1 MHVMNQ
7 LPPLN
12 PLRAFEAAGRLKSI
26 RKAAE
31 ELSVTAGAVSRQV
44 QILETY
50 LGVPLFRREAR
61 AAILTAAGEQYL
73 AEITAHLDG
82 IREATLKLTGV
93 RGRSREVL
101 KVRAYITFAMKWL
114 IPRLSSF
121 HDANPATEVRIT
133 ASLEAVDF
141 EHEDVDCAIRLGDGN
156 WPHCEVD
163 KLVANELVPVCS
175 PDYRREAKFK
185 NPSDLAGRT
194 LLHSLARPDDWMHWL
209 NAAGLTGIDPC
220 GVEVSELRDGLS
232 GRDRGTRNRH
242 RAEIFGRRRFAA
254 PTTRSTLCDHL
265 RSWKL
270 HLLPDLS
277 EESAAQSL
285 VQDFSAMAGRADARS
300 LAAPGGARRRRCC
313 ALTGRAPTARASDR
327 WKGLGNCRPSSQSR
341 DVCMIPDR

>member
-1 MHVMNQ
+1 MRLMNQ

-50 LGVPLFRREAR
+50 LGVPLFRRDAR

-93 RGRSREVL
+93 RGRSRDVL

-175 PDYRREAKFK
+175 PDYRREAKLK
-185 NPSDLAGRT
+185 SPSDLAGRT

-209 NAAGLTGIDPC
+209 NAVGLTGIDPFA
-220 GVEVSELRDGLS
+220 GLKYQSSVMVYQAAIEGQGIAIAQKFLVED
-232 GRDRGTRNRH
+232 
-242 RAEIFGRRRFAA
+242 
-254 PTTRSTLCDHL
+254 
-265 RSWKL
+265 
-270 HLLPDLS
+270 DL
-277 EESAAQSL
+277 
-285 VQDFSAMAGRADARS
+285 
-300 LAAPGGARRRRCC
+300 RRRRLVQPFAITCDRGNYTYYLIYPKNRLRNPSFRTFRQWLGEQ
-313 ALTGRAPTARASDR
+313 ALEASRVQDVHADDAAARWRS
-327 WKGLGNCRPSSQSR
+327 
-341 DVCMIPDR
+341 

>member
-1 MHVMNQ
+1 MRLMNQ

-93 RGRSREVL
+93 RGRSRDVL

-175 PDYRREAKFK
+175 PDYRREAKLK
-185 NPSDLAGRT
+185 SPSDLAGRT

-209 NAAGLTGIDPC
+209 NAVGLTGIDPFA
-220 GVEVSELRDGLS
+220 GLKYQSSVMVYQAAIEGQGIAIAQKFLVED
-232 GRDRGTRNRH
+232 
-242 RAEIFGRRRFAA
+242 
-254 PTTRSTLCDHL
+254 
-265 RSWKL
+265 
-270 HLLPDLS
+270 DL
-277 EESAAQSL
+277 
-285 VQDFSAMAGRADARS
+285 
-300 LAAPGGARRRRCC
+300 RRRRLVQPFAITCDRGNYTYYLIYPKNRLRNPSFRTFRQWLGEQ
-313 ALTGRAPTARASDR
+313 ALEASRVQDVHSDDAAARWRS
-327 WKGLGNCRPSSQSR
+327 
-341 DVCMIPDR
+341 

>member
-1 MHVMNQ
+1 MRLMNQ

-93 RGRSREVL
+93 RGRSRDVL

-175 PDYRREAKFK
+175 PDYRREAKLK
-185 NPSDLAGRT
+185 SPSDLAGRT

-209 NAAGLTGIDPC
+209 NAVGLTGIDPFA
-220 GVEVSELRDGLS
+220 GLKYQSSVMVYQAAIEGQGIAIAQKFLVED
-232 GRDRGTRNRH
+232 
-242 RAEIFGRRRFAA
+242 
-254 PTTRSTLCDHL
+254 
-265 RSWKL
+265 
-270 HLLPDLS
+270 DL
-277 EESAAQSL
+277 
-285 VQDFSAMAGRADARS
+285 
-300 LAAPGGARRRRCC
+300 RRRRLVQPFAITCDRGNYTYYLIYPKNRLRNPSFRTFRQWLGEQ
-313 ALTGRAPTARASDR
+313 ALEASRVQDVHADDAAARWRS
-327 WKGLGNCRPSSQSR
+327 
-341 DVCMIPDR
+341 

>member
-1 MHVMNQ
+1 MRLMNQ

-93 RGRSREVL
+93 RGRSRDVL

-175 PDYRREAKFK
+175 PDYRREAKLK
-185 NPSDLAGRT
+185 SPSDLAGRT

-209 NAAGLTGIDPC
+209 NAAGLTGIDPFA
-220 GVEVSELRDGLS
+220 GLKYQSSVMVYQAAIEGQGIAIAQKFLVED
-232 GRDRGTRNRH
+232 
-242 RAEIFGRRRFAA
+242 
-254 PTTRSTLCDHL
+254 
-265 RSWKL
+265 
-270 HLLPDLS
+270 DL
-277 EESAAQSL
+277 
-285 VQDFSAMAGRADARS
+285 
-300 LAAPGGARRRRCC
+300 RRRRLVQPFAITCDRGNYTYYLIYPKNRLRNPSFRTFRQWLGEQ
-313 ALTGRAPTARASDR
+313 ALEASRVQDVHSDDAAARWRS
-327 WKGLGNCRPSSQSR
+327 
-341 DVCMIPDR
+341 

>member
-1 MHVMNQ
+1 MRLMNQ

-93 RGRSREVL
+93 RGRSRDVL

-175 PDYRREAKFK
+175 PDYRREAKLK
-185 NPSDLAGRT
+185 SPSDLAGRT

-209 NAAGLTGIDPC
+209 NAVGLTGIDPFA
-220 GVEVSELRDGLS
+220 GLKYQSSVMVYQAAIEGQGIAIAQKFLVED
-232 GRDRGTRNRH
+232 
-242 RAEIFGRRRFAA
+242 
-254 PTTRSTLCDHL
+254 
-265 RSWKL
+265 
-270 HLLPDLS
+270 DL
-277 EESAAQSL
+277 
-285 VQDFSAMAGRADARS
+285 
-300 LAAPGGARRRRCC
+300 RRRRLVQPFAITCDRGNYTYYLIYPKNRLRNPSFRTFRQWLVEQ
-313 ALTGRAPTARASDR
+313 ALEASRVQDVHADDAAARWRS
-327 WKGLGNCRPSSQSR
+327 
-341 DVCMIPDR
+341 

>member
-1 MHVMNQ
+1 MCVMNQ

-93 RGRSREVL
+93 RGRSRDVL

-175 PDYRREAKFK
+175 PDYRREAKLK
-185 NPSDLAGRT
+185 SPSDLAGRT

-209 NAAGLTGIDPC
+209 NAVGLTGIDPFA
-220 GVEVSELRDGLS
+220 GLKYQSSVMVYQAAIEGQGIAIAQKFLVED
-232 GRDRGTRNRH
+232 
-242 RAEIFGRRRFAA
+242 
-254 PTTRSTLCDHL
+254 
-265 RSWKL
+265 
-270 HLLPDLS
+270 DL
-277 EESAAQSL
+277 
-285 VQDFSAMAGRADARS
+285 
-300 LAAPGGARRRRCC
+300 RRRRLVQPFAITCDRGNYTYYLIYPKNRLRNPSFRTFRQWLGEQ
-313 ALTGRAPTARASDR
+313 ALEASRVQDVHSDDAAARWRS
-327 WKGLGNCRPSSQSR
+327 
-341 DVCMIPDR
+341 

>member
-1 MHVMNQ
+1 MRLMNQ

-93 RGRSREVL
+93 RGRSRDVL
-101 KVRAYITFAMKWL
+101 KVRAYITFAMNWL

-175 PDYRREAKFK
+175 PDYRREAKLK
-185 NPSDLAGRT
+185 SPSDLAGRT

-209 NAAGLTGIDPC
+209 NAAGLTGVDPFA
-220 GVEVSELRDGLS
+220 GLKYQSSVMVYQAAIEGQGIAIAQKFLVED
-232 GRDRGTRNRH
+232 
-242 RAEIFGRRRFAA
+242 
-254 PTTRSTLCDHL
+254 
-265 RSWKL
+265 
-270 HLLPDLS
+270 DL
-277 EESAAQSL
+277 
-285 VQDFSAMAGRADARS
+285 
-300 LAAPGGARRRRCC
+300 RRRRLVQPFAITCDRGNYTYYLIYPKNRLRNPSFRTFRQWLGEQ
-313 ALTGRAPTARASDR
+313 ALEASRVQDVHSDDAAARWRS
-327 WKGLGNCRPSSQSR
+327 
-341 DVCMIPDR
+341 

>member
-1 MHVMNQ
+1 MQLMSQ

-26 RKAAE
+26 RKAAD

-93 RGRSREVL
+93 RGRSREIL

-141 EHEDVDCAIRLGDGN
+141 EHEDGDCALPLGDGN

-163 KLVANELVPVCS
+163 RLVSNELVSVCR
-175 PDYRREAKFK
+175 PGYRR
-185 NPSDLAGRT
+185 G
-194 LLHSLARPDDWMHWL
+194 
-209 NAAGLTGIDPC
+209 
-220 GVEVSELRDGLS
+220 
-232 GRDRGTRNRH
+232 
-242 RAEIFGRRRFAA
+242 
-254 PTTRSTLCDHL
+254 
-265 RSWKL
+265 
-270 HLLPDLS
+270 
-277 EESAAQSL
+277 
-285 VQDFSAMAGRADARS
+285 
-300 LAAPGGARRRRCC
+300 
-313 ALTGRAPTARASDR
+313 
-327 WKGLGNCRPSSQSR
+327 
-341 DVCMIPDR
+341 

>member
-1 MHVMNQ
+1 MRLMNQ

-93 RGRSREVL
+93 RGRSRDVL

-175 PDYRREAKFK
+175 PDYRREAKLK
-185 NPSDLAGRT
+185 SPSDLAGRT

-209 NAAGLTGIDPC
+209 NAVGLTGIDPFA
-220 GVEVSELRDGLS
+220 GLKYQSSVMVYQAAIEGQGIAIAQKFLVED
-232 GRDRGTRNRH
+232 
-242 RAEIFGRRRFAA
+242 
-254 PTTRSTLCDHL
+254 
-265 RSWKL
+265 
-270 HLLPDLS
+270 DL
-277 EESAAQSL
+277 
-285 VQDFSAMAGRADARS
+285 
-300 LAAPGGARRRRCC
+300 RRRRLVQPFAITCDRGDYTYYLIYPKNRLRNPSFRTFRQWLGEQ
-313 ALTGRAPTARASDR
+313 ALEASRVQDVHSDDAAARWRS
-327 WKGLGNCRPSSQSR
+327 
-341 DVCMIPDR
+341 

>member
-1 MHVMNQ
+1 MRLMNQ

-50 LGVPLFRREAR
+50 LGIPLFRREAR

-93 RGRSREVL
+93 RGRSRDVL

-175 PDYRREAKFK
+175 PDYRREAKLKSPSLPAARRRDNHSSGTSSQK
-185 NPSDLAGRT
+185 NTTTGTFSVTHTSMCSIPLN
-194 LLHSLARPDDWMHWL
+194 RPIISTPKH
-209 NAAGLTGIDPC
+209 AGLTALTPRIASCNTSGGI
-220 GVEVSELRDGLS
+220 
-232 GRDRGTRNRH
+232 
-242 RAEIFGRRRFAA
+242 AAA
-254 PTTRSTLCDHL
+254 PNIPIPPASH
-265 RSWKL
+265 
-270 HLLPDLS
+270 
-277 EESAAQSL
+277 
-285 VQDFSAMAGRADARS
+285 
-300 LAAPGGARRRRCC
+300 
-313 ALTGRAPTARASDR
+313 TARTRGAVAMNAMPALMKGTFSPYCSVMRVFNMRSSISRFFSWRLR
-327 WKGLGNCRPSSQSR
+327 W
-341 DVCMIPDR
+341 

>member
-1 MHVMNQ
+1 MRLMNQ

-93 RGRSREVL
+93 RARSREVL

-175 PDYRREAKFK
+175 SDYRREAKLK
-185 NPSDLAGRT
+185 SPSDLAGRT

-209 NAAGLTGIDPC
+209 NAAGLTGIDPFA
-220 GVEVSELRDGLS
+220 GLKYQSSVMVYQAAIEGQGIAIAQKFLVED
-232 GRDRGTRNRH
+232 
-242 RAEIFGRRRFAA
+242 
-254 PTTRSTLCDHL
+254 
-265 RSWKL
+265 
-270 HLLPDLS
+270 DL
-277 EESAAQSL
+277 
-285 VQDFSAMAGRADARS
+285 
-300 LAAPGGARRRRCC
+300 RRRRLVQPFAITCDRGNYTYYLIYPKNRLRNPSFRTFRQWLVEQTLE
-313 ALTGRAPTARASDR
+313 ASRVQPAHAGDAAAR
-327 WKGLGNCRPSSQSR
+327 
-341 DVCMIPDR
+341 

>member
-1 MHVMNQ
+1 MRLMNQ

-93 RGRSREVL
+93 RGRSRDVL

-175 PDYRREAKFK
+175 PDYRREAKLK
-185 NPSDLAGRT
+185 SPSDLAGRT

-209 NAAGLTGIDPC
+209 NAVGLTGIDPFA
-220 GVEVSELRDGLS
+220 GLKYQSSVMVYQAAIEGQGIAIAQKFLVED
-232 GRDRGTRNRH
+232 
-242 RAEIFGRRRFAA
+242 
-254 PTTRSTLCDHL
+254 
-265 RSWKL
+265 
-270 HLLPDLS
+270 DL
-277 EESAAQSL
+277 
-285 VQDFSAMAGRADARS
+285 
-300 LAAPGGARRRRCC
+300 RRRRLVQPFAITCDRGSYTYYLIYPKNRLRNPSFRTFRQWLGEQ
-313 ALTGRAPTARASDR
+313 ALEASRVQDVHADDAAARWRS
-327 WKGLGNCRPSSQSR
+327 
-341 DVCMIPDR
+341 

>member
-1 MHVMNQ
+1 MNQ

-50 LGVPLFRREAR
+50 LGIPLFRREAR

-73 AEITAHLDG
+73 AEITEHLDG

-93 RGRSREVL
+93 RGRSREIL
-101 KVRAYITFAMKWL
+101 RVRAYITFAMKWL

-121 HDANPATEVRIT
+121 HDANPSTEVRIT

-156 WPHCEVD
+156 WPDCEVD
-163 KLVANELVPVCS
+163 RLVSNELIPVCT
-175 PDYRREAKFK
+175 PDYRREAKLK

-209 NAAGLTGIDPC
+209 NAAGLTGIDSFAGLKYQSSVMVYQAAIEGQ
-220 GVEVSELRDGLS
+220 GVAIAQKFLVED
-232 GRDRGTRNRH
+232 
-242 RAEIFGRRRFAA
+242 
-254 PTTRSTLCDHL
+254 
-265 RSWKL
+265 
-270 HLLPDLS
+270 DL
-277 EESAAQSL
+277 
-285 VQDFSAMAGRADARS
+285 
-300 LAAPGGARRRRCC
+300 RRRRLVQPFAITCDRGNYTYYLIYPKNRLRNPSFRTFRQWLVEQTQES
-313 ALTGRAPTARASDR
+313 ARGRLPKDDTAAR
-327 WKGLGNCRPSSQSR
+327 
-341 DVCMIPDR
+341 

>member
-1 MHVMNQ
+1 MRLMNQ

-93 RGRSREVL
+93 RGRSRDVL

-175 PDYRREAKFK
+175 PDYRREAKLK
-185 NPSDLAGRT
+185 SPSDLAGRT

-209 NAAGLTGIDPC
+209 NAVGLAGIDPFA
-220 GVEVSELRDGLS
+220 GLKYQSSVMVYQAAIEGQGIAIAQKFLVED
-232 GRDRGTRNRH
+232 
-242 RAEIFGRRRFAA
+242 
-254 PTTRSTLCDHL
+254 
-265 RSWKL
+265 
-270 HLLPDLS
+270 DL
-277 EESAAQSL
+277 
-285 VQDFSAMAGRADARS
+285 
-300 LAAPGGARRRRCC
+300 RRRRLVQPFAITCDRGNYTYYLIYPKNRLRNPSFRTFRQWLGEQ
-313 ALTGRAPTARASDR
+313 ALEASRVQDVHSDDAAARWRS
-327 WKGLGNCRPSSQSR
+327 
-341 DVCMIPDR
+341 

>member
-1 MHVMNQ
+1 MRLMNQ

-93 RGRSREVL
+93 RGRSRDVL

-175 PDYRREAKFK
+175 PDYRREAKLK
-185 NPSDLAGRT
+185 SPSDLAGRT

-209 NAAGLTGIDPC
+209 NAVGLTGIDPFA
-220 GVEVSELRDGLS
+220 GLKYQSSVMVYQAAIEGQGIAIAQKFLVED
-232 GRDRGTRNRH
+232 
-242 RAEIFGRRRFAA
+242 
-254 PTTRSTLCDHL
+254 
-265 RSWKL
+265 
-270 HLLPDLS
+270 DL
-277 EESAAQSL
+277 
-285 VQDFSAMAGRADARS
+285 
-300 LAAPGGARRRRCC
+300 RRRRLVQPFAITCDRGNYTYYLIYPKNRLRNPSFRTFRQWLGEQ
-313 ALTGRAPTARASDR
+313 ALEASRVQDLHADDAAARWRS
-327 WKGLGNCRPSSQSR
+327 
-341 DVCMIPDR
+341 

>member
-1 MHVMNQ
+1 MRLMNQ

-93 RGRSREVL
+93 RGRSRDVL

-175 PDYRREAKFK
+175 PDYRREAKLK
-185 NPSDLAGRT
+185 SPSDLAGRT

-209 NAAGLTGIDPC
+209 NAAGLTGIDPFA
-220 GVEVSELRDGLS
+220 GLKYQSSVMVYQAAIEGQGIAIAQKFLVED
-232 GRDRGTRNRH
+232 
-242 RAEIFGRRRFAA
+242 
-254 PTTRSTLCDHL
+254 
-265 RSWKL
+265 
-270 HLLPDLS
+270 DL
-277 EESAAQSL
+277 
-285 VQDFSAMAGRADARS
+285 
-300 LAAPGGARRRRCC
+300 RRRRLVQPFAITCDRGNYTYYLIYPKNRLRTPSFRTFRQWLGEQ
-313 ALTGRAPTARASDR
+313 ALEASRVQDVHADDAAARWRS
-327 WKGLGNCRPSSQSR
+327 
-341 DVCMIPDR
+341 

>member
-1 MHVMNQ
+1 MRLMNQ

-93 RGRSREVL
+93 RGRSRDVL

-175 PDYRREAKFK
+175 PDYRREAKLK
-185 NPSDLAGRT
+185 SPSDLAGRT

-209 NAAGLTGIDPC
+209 NAAGLTGVDPFA
-220 GVEVSELRDGLS
+220 GLKYQSSVMVYQAAIEGQGIAIAQKFLVED
-232 GRDRGTRNRH
+232 
-242 RAEIFGRRRFAA
+242 
-254 PTTRSTLCDHL
+254 
-265 RSWKL
+265 
-270 HLLPDLS
+270 DL
-277 EESAAQSL
+277 
-285 VQDFSAMAGRADARS
+285 
-300 LAAPGGARRRRCC
+300 RRRRLVQPFAITCDRGNYTYYLIYPKNRLRNPSFRTFRQWLGEQ
-313 ALTGRAPTARASDR
+313 ALEASRVQDVHSDDAAARWRS
-327 WKGLGNCRPSSQSR
+327 
-341 DVCMIPDR
+341 

>member
-1 MHVMNQ
+1 MCVMNQ

-93 RGRSREVL
+93 RGRSRDVL

-175 PDYRREAKFK
+175 PDYRREAKLK
-185 NPSDLAGRT
+185 SPSDLAGRT

-209 NAAGLTGIDPC
+209 NAAGLTGIDPFA
-220 GVEVSELRDGLS
+220 GLKYQSSVMVYQAAIEGQGIAIAQKFLVED
-232 GRDRGTRNRH
+232 
-242 RAEIFGRRRFAA
+242 
-254 PTTRSTLCDHL
+254 
-265 RSWKL
+265 
-270 HLLPDLS
+270 DL
-277 EESAAQSL
+277 
-285 VQDFSAMAGRADARS
+285 
-300 LAAPGGARRRRCC
+300 RRRRLVQPFAITCDRGNYTYYLIYPKNRLRNPSFRTFRQWLGEQ
-313 ALTGRAPTARASDR
+313 ALEASRVQDVHSDDAAARWRS
-327 WKGLGNCRPSSQSR
+327 
-341 DVCMIPDR
+341 

>member
-1 MHVMNQ
+1 MCVMNQ

-44 QILETY
+44 QILESY

-175 PDYRREAKFK
+175 PDYRREAKLK
-185 NPSDLAGRT
+185 SPSDLAGRT

-209 NAAGLTGIDPC
+209 NAVGLAGIDPFA
-220 GVEVSELRDGLS
+220 GLKYQSSVMVYQAAIEGQGIAIAQKFLVED
-232 GRDRGTRNRH
+232 
-242 RAEIFGRRRFAA
+242 
-254 PTTRSTLCDHL
+254 
-265 RSWKL
+265 
-270 HLLPDLS
+270 DL
-277 EESAAQSL
+277 
-285 VQDFSAMAGRADARS
+285 
-300 LAAPGGARRRRCC
+300 RRRRLVQPFAITCDRGNYTYYLIYPKNRLRNPSFRTFRQWLGEQ
-313 ALTGRAPTARASDR
+313 ALEASRVQDVHADDAAARWRS
-327 WKGLGNCRPSSQSR
+327 
-341 DVCMIPDR
+341 

>member
-1 MHVMNQ
+1 MRLMNQ

-93 RGRSREVL
+93 RGRSRDVL

-175 PDYRREAKFK
+175 PDYRREAKLK
-185 NPSDLAGRT
+185 SPSDLAGRT

-209 NAAGLTGIDPC
+209 NAVGLAGIDPFA
-220 GVEVSELRDGLS
+220 GLKYQSSVMVYQAAIEGQGIAIAQKFLVED
-232 GRDRGTRNRH
+232 
-242 RAEIFGRRRFAA
+242 
-254 PTTRSTLCDHL
+254 
-265 RSWKL
+265 
-270 HLLPDLS
+270 DL
-277 EESAAQSL
+277 
-285 VQDFSAMAGRADARS
+285 
-300 LAAPGGARRRRCC
+300 RRRRLVQPFAITCDRGNYTYYLIYPKNRLRNPSFRTFRQWLGEQ
-313 ALTGRAPTARASDR
+313 ALEASRVQDLHADDAAARWRS
-327 WKGLGNCRPSSQSR
+327 
-341 DVCMIPDR
+341 